1 MITWFC
7 NLVTWSNERFLNDL
21 FKHKKCIKSLYIL
34 QRLGCQCECDMNLD
48 FLHCLS
54 ILSPS
59 EILEETKHMYLL
71 MRNGHSCHLALQWHE
86 YICPANHIMQREPMS
101 VPSAMSL
108 SHPNLKL
115 HMLFTALS
123 LVLSLSTCSP
133 VMIFR
138 TLAIVEEQKLAAQK
152 TLSRGFH
159 TTVFLLCIWA
169 NEEIYW
175 SSLVF
180 FFRIV
185 VP

>member
-1 MITWFC
+1 MT
-7 NLVTWSNERFLNDL
+7 SDL
-21 FKHKKCIKSLYIL
+21 FP
-34 QRLGCQCECDMNLD
+34 
-48 FLHCLS
+48 CLS
-54 ILSPS
+54 ILSLS
-59 EILEETKHMYLL
+59 KILEQNKYMYLL
-71 MRNGHSCHLALQWHE
+71 PRNRPSCHLALQWHE
-86 YICPANHIMQREPMS
+86 YICPANHIMQREPMA
-101 VPSAMSL
+101 VPSARSL